1 MNVAD
6 QPSPTLGILGGMG
19 PVVSAEF
26 VRTIYEYN
34 PKPAEQAAPQ
44 VILFSLPSAPDRN
57 ESIYTKNEGR
67 LRVFMETQLRRLDP
81 LCDRILIGCC
91 TAHYSLL
98 SITSEA
104 RRKVLPIMSI
114 VDRELE
120 KIDEPALLLATL
132 GTYDKALF
140 REGCRNA
147 DRIVEPD
154 RTDREVIMALIFDVL
169 KKGKEPYMALPTI
182 ERLLDKYGTRTF
194 ISGCTEFHLVA
205 KILDAR
211 KSSSIRAIDAFCIV
225 ARDFYDIVRPG
236 T

>member
-1 MNVAD
+1 MNAAD
-6 QPSPTLGILGGMG
+6 RPSPTLGILGGMG

-34 PKPAEQAAPQ
+34 PKPAEQDAPQ

-57 ESIYTKNEGR
+57 ESIYMKNEER
-67 LRVFMETQLRRLDP
+67 LLVFMETQLRRLDP

-91 TAHYSLL
+91 TAHHWLP
-98 SITSEA
+98 SITAEA
-104 RRKVLPIMSI
+104 KRKVLPIMSI

-120 KIDEPALLLATL
+120 KSDEPALLLATL
-132 GTYDKALF
+132 GTYDKRLF
-140 REGCRNA
+140 REGCKNA

-154 RTDREVIMALIFDVL
+154 RTDRELLMGLIYDVL
-169 KKGKEPYMALPTI
+169 KKGRDPRIALPTV

-194 ISGCTEFHLVA
+194 ISGCTEFHLLA

-211 KSSSIRAIDAFCIV
+211 ESSSVRAIDAFSIV
-225 ARDFYDIVRPG
+225 ARDFHDIVRPG